1 MEEKAKMAELMA
13 KAEFMQQRQMAENQA
28 EQLSSGKLAQ
38 TKARSEVYKAKERK
52 RSEVD
57 QHEFI

>member
-28 EQLSSGKLAQ
+28 EQLRVQKSWHRPRQDLKFIRLRRG
-38 TKARSEVYKAKERK
+38 R
-52 RSEVD
+52 D
-57 QHEFI
+57 Q